1 MYVIMPWR
9 TPYSSS
15 LSQFFFFF
23 FLLGVTPPL
32 EEGDHQPYL
41 GGGGGGGGCF
51 IDNEAKFSFQ
61 ALPLMWIGETIFH
74 LQHAPLTV
82 Q

>member
-1 MYVIMPWR
+1 M
-9 TPYSSS
+9 S
-15 LSQFFFFF
+15 LENSLFFFFSLALF
-23 FLLGVTPPL
+23 SFWGW
-32 EEGDHQPYL
+32 
-41 GGGGGGGGCF
+41 GGGDYALSF

-61 ALPLMWIGETIFH
+61 ALPLMLIGETMFH